1 MIDKRDFLE
10 RRLTQYYN
18 WILRD
23 KTQSVTTRN
32 WCLTIWVASVAW
44 VLSNNIS
51 LISWHSALIIYLPVL
66 LFWMLDSFQNSFID
80 LNEQCAKQ
88 IEEILTLDN
97 LDNVN
102 LQKHLPIYNHDN
114 TPFSDKIRAFI
125 SSLFFKETVSFV
137 YLILLAASTV
147 LIFFSQSI

>member
-10 RRLTQYYN
+10 KRLTQYYN

-23 KTQSVTTRN
+23 KNQSVTTRN

-44 VLSNNIS
+44 VMSDNVRLNS
-51 LISWHSALIIYLPVL
+51 LPSVFIIYLPIL
-66 LFWMLDSFQNSFID
+66 LFWMLDSFQNSFIE

-97 LDNVN
+97 LDNVK
-102 LQKHLPIYNHDN
+102 LHEHLPIYSHNN
-114 TPFSDKIRAFI
+114 TSFSDKIRAFI
-125 SSLFFKETVSFV
+125 SSLFFKETVAFL
-137 YLILLAASTV
+137 YLILLGASTV
-147 LIFFSQSI
+147 LIVFSSL